1 MVKIVGIKKSIEL
14 FEETKSVEEGG
25 GMLVNVS
32 NFACVPLH
40 LTGRIS
46 HLWGG
51 SSSCAKVLSVFVGA
65 ATCTGPL
72 PYTLVTGASMCDGR

>member
-32 NFACVPLH
+32 NLIIITKPMS
-40 LTGRIS
+40 II
-46 HLWGG
+46 
-51 SSSCAKVLSVFVGA
+51 
-65 ATCTGPL
+65 
-72 PYTLVTGASMCDGR
+72 